1 MYPQPS
7 MDSPRMA
14 GKVGGK
20 VIREYNVPPAIHGQ
34 SEDGLKH
41 RMESYPRIEGNVP
54 PAIHRQSEQRE
65 REGS

>member
-14 GKVGGK
+14 GRLEGWKFEGEGGKVIREYSVPMAERLEEEGGK

-34 SEDGLKH
+34 SEHG
-41 RMESYPRIEGNVP
+41 
-54 PAIHRQSEQRE
+54 
-65 REGS
+65 